1 MATQV
6 GFPHGCMDWHVARL
20 STGEKQRLGFLRAL
34 EDRPNVLLLDEPT
47 SALDKAAERAVETLI
62 KRLQADGAAI
72 IVVTHSDSQAS
83 RLAGRRYVIESGR
96 LREEA

>member
-1 MATQV
+1 M
-6 GFPHGCMDWHVARL
+6 
-20 STGEKQRLGFLRAL
+20 RAL

-47 SALDKAAERAVETLI
+47 AALDRTSERKVETLI

-72 IVVTHSDSQAS
+72 VLVTHSDSQAG